1 MSKVTLALKLS
12 LSIDFDKKQIL
23 DGQSRLCHK
32 LYNLLVAKSL
42 ELRKH
47 YIQTKD
53 QKTALTLYS
62 KRGLRNLVP
71 ELKEENPYLKVVHSS
86 PLKNAALR
94 LSEAIQAYQKSKKG
108 ERKGPRVGWP
118 KFRSLKNQ
126 GWFSLLYDEPK
137 KGFKVEGK
145 QLILSLGMGKEKE
158 ERHLTLD
165 LKEAH
170 LLQGKLIRTLEISCE
185 EDRYYAIFTYQKEM
199 PAPKKIGRYIAID
212 PNHKNLG
219 YGVDDE
225 GNAIEIKAP
234 QWLKGY
240 DLRIDE
246 LKQKRDRCQK
256 KSQKRPILDQ
266 QKQPTGE
273 DYFVPSK
280 RWRRYEKSL
289 QRALI
294 KRREQTKTFI
304 YTSAHRL
311 FRDYDC
317 VGIGNYTPQ
326 GNGITTNMRRAM
338 NNRSLIGRWKKTL
351 EWVACKSGKTFWEY
365 DEKGTTRTCSDC
377 LSVVKEGIAPAVR
390 QWQCECCKSV
400 HIRDENAAINGIGKL
415 LQELPIE
422 NKLLVPRLGPVLVK
436 KRWAW
441 TVLPSGV
448 HETLRGLNCEEIH
461 GSRKLKE
468 ERDSSESKVDQLETI
483 ANYD

>member
-12 LSIDFDKKQIL
+12 LGMDLESQQII
-23 DGQSRLCHK
+23 DGQSRLCNK

-42 ELRKH
+42 DLKEQFV
-47 YIQTKD
+47 QTED
-53 QKTALTLYS
+53 QKAALTLYS

-71 ELKEENPYLKVVHSS
+71 TLKEENPYLKVVHSS
-86 PLKNAALR
+86 PLKNSALR

-108 ERKGPRVGWP
+108 KRKGARVGWP
-118 KFRSLKNQ
+118 KFRSWKKQ

-145 QLILSLGMGKEKE
+145 ELILSLGMGKEKD
-158 ERHLTLD
+158 ERHLRLE

-170 LLQGKLIRTLEISCE
+170 LLQGKLIRTLEITSE
-185 EDRYYAIFTYQKEM
+185 GDHYYAIFTYQKEM
-199 PAPKKIGRYIAID
+199 PALKKISRCIAID

-219 YGVDDE
+219 YGVDNE

-234 QWLKGY
+234 RWLKTS

-246 LKQKRDRCQK
+246 LKRRRDRCQK
-256 KSQKRPILDQ
+256 KSQKHPILDQ
-266 QKQPTGE
+266 QQQPTGE
-273 DYFVPSK
+273 YYFVPSK
-280 RWRRYEKSL
+280 RWRKYERTL

-304 YTSAHRL
+304 YTNAHRL
-311 FRDYDC
+311 MADYDC

-326 GNGITTNMRRAM
+326 GEGITTKMRRAM

-351 EWVACKSGKTFWEY
+351 QWVACKSGKTFWEY
-365 DEKGTTRTCSDC
+365 DEKGTTRTCCHC
-377 LSVVKEGIAPAVR
+377 LSVVGEGIPPAIR
-390 QWQCECCKSV
+390 QWQCECCKSL
-400 HIRDENAAINGIGKL
+400 HIRDENAAINGLKKL
-415 LQELPIE
+415 LHEFPIE
-422 NKLLVPRLGPVLVK
+422 NELLVPSLGPVLIK

-448 HETLRGLNCEEIH
+448 HETLRGPNCEEIYK
-461 GSRKLKE
+461 SRKLNE
-468 ERDSSESKVDQLETI
+468 ERDSSESKVDQLATI
-483 ANYD
+483 A